1 MSERR
6 PKPDIKPRRVNVAG
20 VPQADFREKP
30 TGQGPRKEG
39 IFDLF
44 RRTLEAVLPV
54 NLDGAYLWHLMQT
67 CERASR
73 RGWHN
78 STESKPVMTWTKISA
93 LVLFAVALACGQIL
107 FKAAAQSI
115 KGPIGF
121 DAQTLFQF
129 LSNPFLLLGLALY
142 AFAAFYWVL
151 LLREIELSKAYLII
165 ALALVLVPLAGTF
178 LFREP
183 FSGRLFIGIVVILVG
198 LAVAF
203 W

>member
-1 MSERR
+1 MGWQNSPEVRSIMSW
-6 PKPDIKPRRVNVAG
+6 A
-20 VPQADFREKP
+20 
-30 TGQGPRKEG
+30 
-39 IFDLF
+39 
-44 RRTLEAVLPV
+44 
-54 NLDGAYLWHLMQT
+54 
-67 CERASR
+67 
-73 RGWHN
+73 
-78 STESKPVMTWTKISA
+78 KIVA
-93 LVLFAVALACGQIL
+93 LVLFAGALTCGQIL

-121 DAQTLFQF
+121 DAQTLFQL
-129 LSNPFLLLGLALY
+129 LSNPFLLLGLAIY
-142 AFAAFYWVL
+142 VFAALYWVL

-183 FSGRLFIGIVVILVG
+183 FSTRLVIGIVVILVG